1 MIGGFNAKE
10 LQISLKFKQKLM
22 GNNGDLILIQLK
34 DALNLSRKSKS
45 IKM

>member
-22 GNNGDLILIQLK
+22 GKNGELILIQLK
-34 DALNLSRKSKS
+34 DPHNLSRKSKS